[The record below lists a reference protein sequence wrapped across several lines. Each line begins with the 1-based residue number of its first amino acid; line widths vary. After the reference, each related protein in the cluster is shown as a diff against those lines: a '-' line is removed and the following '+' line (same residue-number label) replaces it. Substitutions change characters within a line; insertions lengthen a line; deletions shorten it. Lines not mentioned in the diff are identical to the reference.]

1 MSATLGPPADD
12 WVPGLVALDIDGTLL
27 KWVEGTG
34 QHYEQVTEAVYDA
47 VAAVVRATTC
57 PVSSTLPQAWH
68 SPHLP
73 TQRTLVQPHSVQ
85 W

>member
-47 VAAVVRATTC
+47 AAADLRR
-57 PVSSTLPQAWH
+57 
-68 SPHLP
+68 
-73 TQRTLVQPHSVQ
+73 QRGG
-85 W
+85 